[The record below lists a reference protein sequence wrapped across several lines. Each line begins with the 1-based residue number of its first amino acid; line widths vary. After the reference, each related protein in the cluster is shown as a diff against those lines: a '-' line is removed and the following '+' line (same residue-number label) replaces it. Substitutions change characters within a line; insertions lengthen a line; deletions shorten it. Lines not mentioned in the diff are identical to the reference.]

1 MAISDFFSN
10 KLVVGLGNPGKK
22 YLNTKHNIGFYILDT
37 LLTQENPIWL
47 GKKDLKSE
55 IFKLNNTVFAKPQT
69 YMNASGE
76 AVSKLIHFYKFDIS
90 QLVVIHD
97 DADLGLGRIKFAKN
111 SSSAGHHGIE
121 SIAQMLGTLD
131 FARLRVGVGR
141 PENSKFDLHDYVLS
155 DCIQEELAL
164 ISKNFESFVKTL

>member
-1 MAISDFFSN
+1 MVMNDFFSN

-37 LLTQENPIWL
+37 ILTQESPIWL

-55 IFKLNNTVFAKPQT
+55 IVKVNSTLFAKPQT
-69 YMNASGE
+69 FMNASGE
-76 AVSKLIHFYKFDIS
+76 AVSKLMHFYKFDIN

-97 DADLGLGRIKFAKN
+97 DADLDMGRIKIAKN

-131 FARLRVGVGR
+131 FTRLRIGVGR
-141 PENSKFDLHDYVLS
+141 PDNSKFDLHDYVLS
-155 DCIQEELAL
+155 DFTKEELEL